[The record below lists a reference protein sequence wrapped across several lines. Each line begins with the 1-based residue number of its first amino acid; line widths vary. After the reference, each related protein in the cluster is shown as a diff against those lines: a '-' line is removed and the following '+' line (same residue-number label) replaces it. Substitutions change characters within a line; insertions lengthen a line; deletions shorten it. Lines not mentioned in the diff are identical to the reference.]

1 MRFLTLRL
9 YRTTI
14 AYSQSIKIQS
24 FYGNFFYF
32 TMYLHEVWHGLLS
45 IALVYCP
52 WCNLRRNYSKLTT
65 IAYSCLTTLIIKL
78 SYGKCIK
85 CEGATVNFITF
96 LAFLYLRKLI
106 GADGLLTVCRKRKH
120 FKLNFEL

>member
-85 CEGATVNFITF
+85 CEGATVNFGTSCFPLFTQI
-96 LAFLYLRKLI
+96 
-106 GADGLLTVCRKRKH
+106 KRSGRIAYSLSKT
-120 FKLNFEL
+120 KTL